1 MTLTKLNA
9 ASETVKF
16 EYQIIDYATVH
27 MIPIFRFILSYITGS
42 SLSRYLGPNCPSYSR
57 GLSRITRLKVNQY
70 TSNVLS
76 LNTGRIKLHR
86 KAVPITTLSFLCFSC
101 SSPAEVQGAAVYTIN
116 MSFFH
121 CTDVA
126 KRASERALAIGLG
139 VVIGL
144 IIAMIATL
152 VVYRLVFKARRRA
165 RDGTLTVSASSPYS
179 RVDSRELVLKG
190 DDI

>member
-1 MTLTKLNA
+1 MTQNDIDE

-16 EYQIIDYATVH
+16 EYQITDYPTVH
-27 MIPIFRFILSYITGS
+27 MIPIFILISSYITGL
-42 SLSRYLGPNCPSYSR
+42 SLSRSLGPNCHSYSR
-57 GLSRITRLKVNQY
+57 GLSLITKLKVNQY
-70 TSNVLS
+70 TSNILS
-76 LNTGRIKLHR
+76 LDTGRIKLHW
-86 KAVPITTLSFLCFSC
+86 KTVPITTLSFLCFSC